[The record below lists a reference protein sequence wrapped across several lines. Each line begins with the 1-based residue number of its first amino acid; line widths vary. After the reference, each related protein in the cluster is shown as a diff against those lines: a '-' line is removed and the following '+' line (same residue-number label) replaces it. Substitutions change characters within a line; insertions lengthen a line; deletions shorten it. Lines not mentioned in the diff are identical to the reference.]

1 MRGALGGEIS
11 RANRERELNR
21 ERHFVDETKERAP
34 LTEEALLC
42 LS

>member
-21 ERHFVDETKERAP
+21 ERYSMDEAKERAS
-34 LTEEALLC
+34 LSEEALLG